1 MDLWLVLVTLS
12 FVGFVCLCSL
22 RNSKTSDAS
31 RIDRRSTLGSY
42 TSTLDVLTSGG
53 YAVYRSATRPT
64 TCSEVQCTGLPLC
77 NPAYPDETFKRAL
90 DPWALARATSASL
103 VGEGGAFL
111 QGNGCVPSLP
121 RVGRVAAR
129 WTAYPEGGRV
139 GSRTHV

>member
-1 MDLWLVLVTLS
+1 MLPGLIGQNDHETTSSVT
-12 FVGFVCLCSL
+12 GFAPTREVARVAGYPSDGF
-22 RNSKTSDAS
+22 SETEKTKRDAWA
-31 RIDRRSTLGSY
+31 LGS
-42 TSTLDVLTSGG
+42 
-53 YAVYRSATRPT
+53 AVYRSATRPT